1 MLVENSVFSCLEQLQ
16 KYQSDL
22 MKSLQEKE
30 EDEKK
35 KKENDKKLDACTQLI
50 SAIIKFRRVL

>member
-22 MKSLQEKE
+22 MKSFIISV
-30 EDEKK
+30 
-35 KKENDKKLDACTQLI
+35 KLLRETVKQRLI
-50 SAIIKFRRVL
+50 SLRF